1 MLLVHLCFGAALLGL
16 GRSDDRR
23 VFWVAAIPPAAV
35 LVWVLARAGG
45 ILDGTAVSE
54 TINWVSGLD
63 LAVSLRVDAFSLV
76 MVLLVAGIGVLIQVY
91 ASRYFNPDTPGLGRL
106 AGLLTLFAGAML
118 GLVTADNLLWL
129 YVCWELTSITSYLLI
144 GWSDR
149 DPEARSSALQ
159 ALLMTAA
166 GGLVMLVGLILVG
179 QAAGT
184 YELSAIVASP
194 PSGTTVSVG
203 LVCILIGAFTKSAQ
217 FPFSSWLPGAMVAPT
232 PISAYLHSAT
242 MVKAGVY
249 LVARFAPPFA
259 DVGFWRPVVLS
270 VALIT
275 MITGGAR
282 ALRQT
287 DLKRLLAFGTV
298 SQLGFLMVMFGAG
311 RPEATLAG
319 VVLIIAH
326 ALFKAPL
333 FMVVGVIDH
342 QAHSRDIRAL
352 GAWGPGWGG
361 PRWVAIVSG
370 LSMAGIPLLFG
381 FIAKEAAYEAFS
393 HHAGTGEWVVLAGI
407 VAGSVLTFAYTG
419 RFLLGAFTTRDVP
432 GAPPL
437 PAAEH
442 DHTSGG
448 QPVGAPS
455 TAFWVPAAILARL
468 TVVLGIVPNLASRL
482 VYAAASSLDGASPD
496 GHLALWH
503 GLSTPLALS
512 ALTIALGAAMV
523 AGGRQVAA
531 VQGVLPSLTWGDR
544 GYLGVL
550 RLLNRVADRVTG
562 IVQSGSLP
570 TYVGVVLVTVV
581 TVPGFALIGAM
592 KGQALPRFADSPGEV
607 ALTALIVVA
616 AAAAATIQRRL
627 SAVLCLGAVG
637 YGMALLYVLR
647 GAPDLALTQLGI
659 ETLGAVLFVLVL
671 RVLPNEFRQRPTGLG
686 RAVRLVISASVGVFV
701 FVFALV
707 ASGSRTARPVSDEFL
722 ARAVS
727 EGGGSNVVNVILVD
741 FRGFDTL
748 GEITVLTVAA
758 LGLVALARA
767 GARGLTIHKPDDDAL
782 VMPSLRSYIEPRK
795 ADHGALADIRRRLDP
810 NDGPHG
816 AAAPPEEP
824 DRPPE
829 RPS

>member
-1 MLLVHLCFGAALLGL
+1 LLLVHLCFGAALLSL

-23 VFWVAAIPPAAV
+23 LFWVAAIPPAAV
-35 LVWVLARAGG
+35 LVWVVARAGG

-63 LAVSLRVDAFSLV
+63 LAVSVRVDAFSLV
-76 MVLLVAGIGVLIQVY
+76 MVLLVAGIGVLIQAY

-259 DVGFWRPVVLS
+259 DVGFWRPVVLT

-333 FMVVGVIDH
+333 FMVVG
-342 QAHSRDIRAL
+342 
-352 GAWGPGWGG
+352 
-361 PRWVAIVSG
+361 
-370 LSMAGIPLLFG
+370 
-381 FIAKEAAYEAFS
+381 
-393 HHAGTGEWVVLAGI
+393 
-407 VAGSVLTFAYTG
+407 
-419 RFLLGAFTTRDVP
+419 
-432 GAPPL
+432 
-437 PAAEH
+437 
-442 DHTSGG
+442 
-448 QPVGAPS
+448 
-455 TAFWVPAAILARL
+455 
-468 TVVLGIVPNLASRL
+468 
-482 VYAAASSLDGASPD
+482 
-496 GHLALWH
+496 
-503 GLSTPLALS
+503 
-512 ALTIALGAAMV
+512 
-523 AGGRQVAA
+523 
-531 VQGVLPSLTWGDR
+531 
-544 GYLGVL
+544 
-550 RLLNRVADRVTG
+550 
-562 IVQSGSLP
+562 
-570 TYVGVVLVTVV
+570 
-581 TVPGFALIGAM
+581 
-592 KGQALPRFADSPGEV
+592 
-607 ALTALIVVA
+607 
-616 AAAAATIQRRL
+616 
-627 SAVLCLGAVG
+627 
-637 YGMALLYVLR
+637 
-647 GAPDLALTQLGI
+647 
-659 ETLGAVLFVLVL
+659 
-671 RVLPNEFRQRPTGLG
+671 
-686 RAVRLVISASVGVFV
+686 
-701 FVFALV
+701 
-707 ASGSRTARPVSDEFL
+707 
-722 ARAVS
+722 
-727 EGGGSNVVNVILVD
+727 
-741 FRGFDTL
+741 
-748 GEITVLTVAA
+748 
-758 LGLVALARA
+758 
-767 GARGLTIHKPDDDAL
+767 
-782 VMPSLRSYIEPRK
+782 
-795 ADHGALADIRRRLDP
+795 
-810 NDGPHG
+810 
-816 AAAPPEEP
+816 
-824 DRPPE
+824 
-829 RPS
+829 

>member
-1 MLLVHLCFGAALLGL
+1 M
-16 GRSDDRR
+16 
-23 VFWVAAIPPAAV
+23 AAIPPAAV
-35 LVWVLARAGG
+35 LVWVVARAGG

-63 LAVSLRVDAFSLV
+63 LAVSVRVDAFSLV
-76 MVLLVAGIGVLIQVY
+76 MVLLVAGIGVLIQAY

-259 DVGFWRPVVLS
+259 DVGFWRPVVLT

-342 QAHSRDIRAL
+342 QAHS
-352 GAWGPGWGG
+352 
-361 PRWVAIVSG
+361 
-370 LSMAGIPLLFG
+370 LS
-381 FIAKEAAYEAFS
+381 
-393 HHAGTGEWVVLAGI
+393 
-407 VAGSVLTFAYTG
+407 
-419 RFLLGAFTTRDVP
+419 
-432 GAPPL
+432 
-437 PAAEH
+437 
-442 DHTSGG
+442 
-448 QPVGAPS
+448 
-455 TAFWVPAAILARL
+455 
-468 TVVLGIVPNLASRL
+468 
-482 VYAAASSLDGASPD
+482 
-496 GHLALWH
+496 
-503 GLSTPLALS
+503 
-512 ALTIALGAAMV
+512 
-523 AGGRQVAA
+523 
-531 VQGVLPSLTWGDR
+531 
-544 GYLGVL
+544 
-550 RLLNRVADRVTG
+550 
-562 IVQSGSLP
+562 
-570 TYVGVVLVTVV
+570 
-581 TVPGFALIGAM
+581 LIH
-592 KGQALPRFADSPGEV
+592 
-607 ALTALIVVA
+607 I
-616 AAAAATIQRRL
+616 
-627 SAVLCLGAVG
+627 
-637 YGMALLYVLR
+637 
-647 GAPDLALTQLGI
+647 
-659 ETLGAVLFVLVL
+659 
-671 RVLPNEFRQRPTGLG
+671 
-686 RAVRLVISASVGVFV
+686 
-701 FVFALV
+701 
-707 ASGSRTARPVSDEFL
+707 
-722 ARAVS
+722 
-727 EGGGSNVVNVILVD
+727 
-741 FRGFDTL
+741 
-748 GEITVLTVAA
+748 
-758 LGLVALARA
+758 
-767 GARGLTIHKPDDDAL
+767 
-782 VMPSLRSYIEPRK
+782 
-795 ADHGALADIRRRLDP
+795 
-810 NDGPHG
+810 
-816 AAAPPEEP
+816 
-824 DRPPE
+824 
-829 RPS
+829 